1 MPDTRKIVK
10 VFLASPGDLQEE
22 RHAAKSVVDEFNNN
36 WANHL
41 GYQVELVG
49 WEDTIS
55 AYGRPQATINRDLEQ
70 CEFFIGMMWKRW
82 GTPPDVSGPFTSGF
96 EEEFQTS
103 VSNRQEK
110 GSPEISLFFK
120 NIGADLLGDP
130 GDELKKVLAF
140 KAQITA
146 EKAILFE
153 TFENIEEFEGKIRR
167 CISHYV
173 QKQQSKETRERA
185 KESQA
190 RSSEDS
196 VPRGLSEATSTSE
209 TPLSVEG
216 TMFLRN
222 LISKIERDAEG
233 EHIVAA
239 DVARFRLLACMI
251 ENQGNDKQSLGVHD
265 ANILFAHRSDLE
277 LSFSEQLGLID
288 SGLENYSSEN
298 TPLWYW
304 LAEIDAF
311 SEG

>member
-36 WANHL
+36 WADHL

-49 WEDTIS
+49 WEDTVS

-96 EEEFQTS
+96 KEEFQTS
-103 VSNRQEK
+103 VSKRQET

-120 NIGADLLGDP
+120 KIGADLLSDP
-130 GDELKKVLAF
+130 GDELKQVLEF
-140 KAQITA
+140 KEKIIT
-146 EKAILFE
+146 ERKILFT
-153 TFENIEEFEGKIRR
+153 TFDNIEEFQKKIQR
-167 CISHYV
+167 CITFYV
-173 QKQQSKETRERA
+173 QKQKSEETRERVE
-185 KESQA
+185 ESQA
-190 RSSEDS
+190 RLSKDS
-196 VPRGLSEATSTSE
+196 VPRSLSETTPTSE

-251 ENQGNDKQSLGVHD
+251 ESQGNDKQSLGVHD
-265 ANILFAHRSDLE
+265 ANILFSHRSDLE
-277 LSFSEQLGLID
+277 LSLREQFGLIN

-298 TPLWYW
+298 TPL
-304 LAEIDAF
+304 
-311 SEG
+311 